1 MVEKIDNE
9 KLTCVL
15 NNFREWVKI
24 YLKCSESNLVVE
36 GDESIKIH
44 IRSLNSRLLFTVT
57 PKSQP
62 HGLCPGKPGSA
73 AFEDAVIGGSWP

>member
-44 IRSLNSRLLFTVT
+44 TRSLNS
-57 PKSQP
+57 
-62 HGLCPGKPGSA
+62 
-73 AFEDAVIGGSWP
+73 